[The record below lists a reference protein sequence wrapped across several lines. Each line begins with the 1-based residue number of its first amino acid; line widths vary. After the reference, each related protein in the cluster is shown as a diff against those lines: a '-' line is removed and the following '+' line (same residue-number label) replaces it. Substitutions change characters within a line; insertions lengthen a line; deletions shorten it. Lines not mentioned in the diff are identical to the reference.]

1 MQKEGTQGGG
11 EEIAKRVVHRE
22 YTWEN
27 WRSSVRNWSTKSLF
41 AGEEVPL
48 HKSIIHFMRGI
59 FFMIF
64 VVIPYHIIT
73 KLGGVLSVLY
83 SNTITPL
90 ANVSKTVFKEYLLF
104 RRRLGD
110 DWGRIKEKIFP
121 SIPFIDFAIGM
132 LLVGL
137 ISLITIVILREVYV
151 AREITGIFTI
161 RVFDVSRGSLK
172 WTAAYLSIAMGITLT
187 YRVMKFANFAHGE
200 YFVIGF
206 YVGASMQSWVVFRNG
221 KYFGTHAG
229 LLLFIAAIVGSIVI
243 TGSIVVLIDFLVFKP
258 LRKKGAGPD
267 ILMIASLGVSL
278 ILRSLL
284 RLTFG
289 GRHVSNVTF
298 GLDRILTKY
307 TGRGFFA
314 LNVRNIPEV
323 VFTFK
328 LDENVQRGVDI
339 VFWGV
344 NLLFWQ
350 EAGSQ
355 KFYSISIGESDFV
368 LRLGEILTYLSI
380 IFIGI
385 ALLIFLRRAKIG
397 KAMRAVADNPDLAS
411 SSGIN
416 VERIYLITWFIIG
429 GTAGI
434 GGMLIGPYI
443 DGGVNAETGL
453 FYLLPSFAVV
463 ILGTVGSLGGAVIAA
478 LVVGFSRSFS
488 ASTLSGFNNLFG
500 GRTLTAYAEIVPYII
515 LILTLILYPKGIG
528 SEIDQR
534 RINKLRKR
542 NLQAL
547 DKGKKGLDMEK

>member
-1 MQKEGTQGGG
+1 MQKKGKLGG
-11 EEIAKRVVHRE
+11 EEEIGKRVVHRV

-27 WRSSVRNWSTKSLF
+27 WRSSIREWSTESLF
-41 AGEEVPL
+41 AGEGVPL
-48 HKSIIHFMRGI
+48 HKSIIYFLSGI
-59 FFMIF
+59 LFMIF
-64 VVIPYHIIT
+64 VVIPFHIT
-73 KLGGVLSVLY
+73 AKLGRILSVLH
-83 SNTITPL
+83 SNIIAPVIRV
-90 ANVSKTVFKEYLLF
+90 AKTVFKEYQLF

-110 DWGRIKEKIFP
+110 DWGRLKEKIFP
-121 SIPFIDFAIGM
+121 SVPFIDFTIGI
-132 LLVGL
+132 LLIGL
-137 ISLITIVILREVYV
+137 MSLFTIVILREYYV
-151 AREITGIFTI
+151 FQDITGIFTV
-161 RVFDVSRGSLK
+161 RVFDVSKGSLK

-206 YVGASMQSWVVFRNG
+206 YVGASMQSWVVFSEG

-229 LLLFIAAIVGSIVI
+229 LILFIAAVIGSIVI

-258 LRKKGAGPD
+258 LRKKGASPD

-284 RLTFG
+284 RLIFG

-298 GLDRILTKY
+298 GLDSIFTRY
-307 TGRGFFA
+307 ASEGFFT
-314 LNVRNIPEV
+314 LNERNIPEV
-323 VFTFK
+323 VISFD
-328 LDENVQRGVDI
+328 LDKNVPRGADI
-339 VFWGV
+339 IFWGR

-350 EAGSQ
+350 ETGS
-355 KFYSISIGESDFV
+355 KRFYSFLVGETDFV

-385 ALLIFLRRAKIG
+385 ALLIFLRWAKIG

-416 VERIYLITWFIIG
+416 VERIYLITWFIVG

-478 LVVGFSRSFS
+478 LIVGFSRSTS

-500 GRTLTAYAEIVPYII
+500 GRTLTAYAEIVPYVI
-515 LILTLILYPKGIG
+515 LILTLLLYPRGIG
-528 SEIDQR
+528 SEIDRR
-534 RINKLRKR
+534 RIEKLRKR
-542 NLQAL
+542 NLKAL
-547 DKGKKGLDMEK
+547 NRGKKGLVIEE